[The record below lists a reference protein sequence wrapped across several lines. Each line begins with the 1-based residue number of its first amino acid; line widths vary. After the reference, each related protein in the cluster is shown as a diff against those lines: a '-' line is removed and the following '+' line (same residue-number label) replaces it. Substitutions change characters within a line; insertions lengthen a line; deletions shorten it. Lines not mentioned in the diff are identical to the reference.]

1 MTKRLF
7 AIWILVLVVAAL
19 PSWAAPVTTVEETYD
34 GPPDQTSWGL
44 SPWYEQVEPSG
55 GHPGAFLYVQRV
67 DAAEPSL
74 LTIPGRS
81 ADFLGD
87 YRAKG
92 VISMG
97 VDINLFG
104 CGLDPNMTLG
114 TCEKRP
120 VTLILHSDMGTP
132 DDPLDDC
139 DAAFVGRF
147 LARPGVGWR
156 SYGFI
161 VPSRSP
167 VLPPRWQ
174 LVGTCA
180 NVSANE
186 AWNRLIQNVGEAR
199 FDLGEPG
206 YMYFFQFWSL
216 GFDNPRISSGTL
228 DLDGDGAGAVPVE
241 PID

>member
-1 MTKRLF
+1 MTRLRF
-7 AIWILVLVVAAL
+7 VMGMIVLLVAAA
-19 PSWAAPVTTVEETYD
+19 PSWAAPVVTVTETYD

-44 SPWYEQVEPSG
+44 SPYYEQIEPTG
-55 GHPGAFLYVQRV
+55 GHPGAFLYIQRV

-81 ADFLGD
+81 AQFLGD
-87 YRAKG
+87 YRAMG
-92 VISMG
+92 VVSMG
-97 VDINLFG
+97 VDIDLFG
-104 CGLDPNMTLG
+104 CGLDVNMQLG

-139 DAAFVGRF
+139 DAASVGRF
-147 LARPGVGWR
+147 LQRPGVGWR
-156 SYGFI
+156 SYNYI
-161 VPSRSP
+161 VPSMSP
-167 VLPPRWQ
+167 VMPPGWQ

-180 NVSANE
+180 NLSPND

-216 GFDNPRISSGTL
+216 GFDNPRISMGTL
-228 DLDGDGAGAVPVE
+228 NVIGDGNGAVQVA